1 MNQSLFS
8 AHCFVCIL
16 HGSVWTHAEAESSTL
31 HRIHTSTHFN
41 TLHTSTLTVALSCS
55 ARKCELSS
63 LVALPQKIIKL
74 ESFQKGWQCCKN
86 NVCLDITTSCCCSNS
101 ESVTRTGATKPNEVS
116 KIQYV
121 VLLVGDFIGAAIIYI
136 MPKKW
141 PKLNVI
147 FGQTIPYLL
156 SLVTD
161 LRPESCVGENPA
173 WESWRGSIRAKDPF
187 SSRLDA

>member
-31 HRIHTSTHFN
+31 HRLHTSTQY

-86 NVCLDITTSCCCSNS
+86 VFGYHHFLLLIKLWVCHQNRGNEAQWSVENSICCPFSGRLYGS
-101 ESVTRTGATKPNEVS
+101 SHYLYHAKKVTQTRCHFG
-116 KIQYV
+116 
-121 VLLVGDFIGAAIIYI
+121 
-136 MPKKW
+136 PK
-141 PKLNVI
+141 
-147 FGQTIPYLL
+147 IPYTTQSQML
-156 SLVTD
+156 
-161 LRPESCVGENPA
+161 
-173 WESWRGSIRAKDPF
+173 
-187 SSRLDA
+187 